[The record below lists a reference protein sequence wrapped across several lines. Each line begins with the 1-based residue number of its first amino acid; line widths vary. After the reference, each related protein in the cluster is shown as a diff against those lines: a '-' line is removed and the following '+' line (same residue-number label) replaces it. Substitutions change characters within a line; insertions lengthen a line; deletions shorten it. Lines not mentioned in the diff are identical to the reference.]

1 MNHQTKQPMRTGLL
15 GEKLS
20 HSFSPQIHKSLAGD
34 RYSYELFERAP
45 EEVEAF
51 IKGDEWDALNVTIPY
66 KQVVMPYLDVISDE
80 ARRIGAVNTITRLP
94 DGRLGGDNTDYFG
107 FARTLTACGCD
118 PKGKKALVL
127 GNGGAAATAVTVLT
141 DMGAE
146 VVLLG
151 RSDRHVGGLSPE
163 PYETVYDRHPD
174 TAVVVNCT
182 PVGMYPNNGV
192 SPLELSQFPELEGV
206 LDLIYNPARTQLLL
220 DCERYGIPGW
230 SGLWMLVAQAK
241 QSAQWFMNKELP
253 DSLISDIHRKLR
265 DRMENIALIG
275 MAGCGKSTLGRQLAK
290 ETGKQFVDAD
300 AEVERLAGKTIPE
313 IFADDGEE
321 EFRRLETAVLA
332 ELGRRSGLVIAT
344 GGGCVTRERN
354 YPLLHQ
360 NSRIIWIK
368 RAPGKLPTAG
378 RPLSQK
384 TAPGLLYDQRRPLYK
399 AFSDAAIDNDGTR
412 GEALTQILNLL
423 EVL

>member
-1 MNHQTKQPMRTGLL
+1 MKFGLL
-15 GEKLS
+15 GRKLG
-20 HSFSPQIHKSLAGD
+20 HSYSPMIFDLMGGY
-34 RYSYELFERAP
+34 RYDLFEREP
-45 EEVEAF
+45 EGIEDLLRN
-51 IKGDEWDALNVTIPY
+51 GDFDGINVTIPY
-66 KQVVMPYLDVISDE
+66 KKEVLQYLDEIDPL
-80 ARRIGAVNTITRLP
+80 ALRLGAVNTIVKRDGKLFGYNSDYYGFRSMLLRTRI
-94 DGRLGGDNTDYFG
+94 DV
-107 FARTLTACGCD
+107 A
-118 PKGKKALVL
+118 GKKALVL
-127 GNGGAAATAVTVLT
+127 GSGGASVTIRAVLE
-141 DMGAE
+141 DLGA
-146 VVLLG
+146 
-151 RSDRHVGGLSPE
+151 R
-163 PYETVYDRHPD
+163 
-174 TAVVVNCT
+174 VVVVSRSGENNYHNLHLHRDAALIVNTT

-241 QSAQWFMNKELP
+241 QSAQWFMNNELP

-290 ETGKQFVDAD
+290 ETGKQFMDAD
-300 AEVERLAGKTIPE
+300 AEVEKLAGKTIPE

>member
-1 MNHQTKQPMRTGLL
+1 MKFGLL
-15 GEKLS
+15 GRKLG
-20 HSFSPQIHKSLAGD
+20 HSYSPMIFDLMGGY
-34 RYSYELFERAP
+34 RYDLFEREP
-45 EEVEAF
+45 EGIEDLLRN
-51 IKGDEWDALNVTIPY
+51 GDFDGINVTIPY
-66 KQVVMPYLDVISDE
+66 KKEVLQYLDEIDPL
-80 ARRIGAVNTITRLP
+80 ALRLGAVNTIVKRNGKLFGYNSDYYGFRSMLLRTRIEV
-94 DGRLGGDNTDYFG
+94 
-107 FARTLTACGCD
+107 A
-118 PKGKKALVL
+118 GKKALVL
-127 GNGGAAATAVTVLT
+127 GSGGASVTIRAVLE
-141 DMGAE
+141 DLGA
-146 VVLLG
+146 
-151 RSDRHVGGLSPE
+151 R
-163 PYETVYDRHPD
+163 
-174 TAVVVNCT
+174 VVVVSRSGENNYDNLHLHRDAALIVNTT

>member
-1 MNHQTKQPMRTGLL
+1 MKFGLL
-15 GEKLS
+15 GRKLG
-20 HSFSPQIHKSLAGD
+20 HSYSPMIFDLMGGY
-34 RYSYELFERAP
+34 RYDLFEREP
-45 EEVEAF
+45 EGIEDLLRN
-51 IKGDEWDALNVTIPY
+51 GDFDGINVTIPY
-66 KQVVMPYLDVISDE
+66 KKEVLQYLDEIDPL
-80 ARRIGAVNTITRLP
+80 ALRLGAVNTIVKRNGKLFGYNSDYYGFRSMLLRTRIEV
-94 DGRLGGDNTDYFG
+94 
-107 FARTLTACGCD
+107 A
-118 PKGKKALVL
+118 GKKALVL
-127 GNGGAAATAVTVLT
+127 GSGGASVTIRAVLEDLSARVVIVSRSGENNYDNLHLHRDAALI
-141 DMGAE
+141 
-146 VVLLG
+146 
-151 RSDRHVGGLSPE
+151 
-163 PYETVYDRHPD
+163 
-174 TAVVVNCT
+174 VNTT

-300 AEVERLAGKTIPE
+300 AEVEKLAGKTIPE